1 MGKNKSKDGSKT
13 RSESEHSA
21 STVFVSNLPYSFTN
35 SEVRM
40 FLICLIALFKGSTEH
55 RGFGYVQFAV
65 TEDANRA
72 IELKNGVSIGGR
84 KIAAKHAMHRAP
96 LEQRRSK
103 TNQGLN
109 LDDTLKSKNDKD
121 GENFK
126 AEKDASSLQER
137 EKPVKARKA
146 AALCNDAV
154 AKVGGS
160 EKQRVARTV
169 IFGGLVN
176 AGMAEEVHRRAREI
190 DAECSITYPLPKEKL
205 EQHGLMQDGCKMDA
219 SSVLYNSVKSAH
231 ASVATLHQK
240 EIKGG
245 IVWARQLGGE
255 GAKTRK
261 WKLIV
266 RNIPFKAKENEIKE
280 IFSSAGFVWDVII
293 PHNSDTGLPKGFAFV
308 QFTRKQDAE
317 MYICDLCFAFG
328 VHNEALGSLTYSF
341 SSQAIKKLNGQM
353 LHKRPIAVDW
363 ALSKQ
368 IYGSVTVKN
377 ALLASDDGQKDGS
390 DGENDSS
397 SEDLEGDAGHF
408 GKKSEHHDGID
419 SDPDN
424 PNTIEKKDIPTE
436 INFEEEV
443 DIARKVLKNL
453 IAPSAIETPHDDLA
467 LPQGDKEPSIFE
479 SPKEPSKPSFE
490 TAKASDVTKPEKLSK
505 SMAPN
510 LEQTDE
516 EDDLH
521 RTIFISNL
529 PFDINNE
536 DVKQRF
542 STFGELQSFFP
553 VLHPVTKR
561 PKGTGFLKFKTKDA
575 ASSAVSVGNAAS
587 GPGISLKGRQL
598 TVLQALDKKSAHD
611 KESNMAKK
619 EDLDRRNLY
628 LAKEGLILEGT
639 PAAEGVSASDML
651 KRQMEERS
659 KMMKLQSP
667 NFHVS
672 KTRIFIKNLPKSM
685 TAKEL
690 KKLCIDAVTSRATK
704 QKPVIQQIKFLED
717 VKKGKLVAK
726 NFSRGAAF
734 VEFTEH
740 QHALV
745 ALRVLNNNPE
755 TFGPEHRPIVEF
767 ALENVKKLNIRNAKI
782 QAQQHAAHRNREN
795 VHKNE
800 GSNRP
805 DTHPSKKSKNSKQ
818 KGEKRKL
825 DDSVPNKEEVE
836 NKFSDGA
843 ATERQRG
850 SKRQKNGPFGKE
862 KKISSKE
869 SEHST
874 TEKAERSK
882 REPNNHQDGRK
893 AGGGRSSEGETVAID
908 AQKSKPLRKTNVQPN
923 KRKLQEQ
930 KEVEGGENV
939 TRRQRPKKNKDPLG
953 RDVTDKLD
961 MLIEQYRSKYSQR
974 SSVQTDG
981 EKQGSRKLRK
991 WFQT

>member
-1 MGKNKSKDGSKT
+1 MGKNKSKDGGKT

-35 SEVRM
+35 SQLEETFSDVGPIRRC
-40 FLICLIALFKGSTEH
+40 FLVTQKGSTEH

-72 IELKNGVSIGGR
+72 IELKNGLSIGGR
-84 KIAAKHAMHRAP
+84 KIAAKHAMHRAS

-103 TNQGLN
+103 TNQGLD
-109 LDDTLKSKNDKD
+109 LDETLKSKNDKD

-137 EKPVKARKA
+137 VVALDKNTEKPVKARKA

-317 MYICDLCFAFG
+317 
-328 VHNEALGSLTYSF
+328 N
-341 SSQAIKKLNGQM
+341 AIKKLNGQM
-353 LHKRPIAVDW
+353 LLKRPIAVDW

-368 IYGSVTVKN
+368 IYGSVTGKN
-377 ALLASDDGQKDGS
+377 ALLASEDALIFTGQKDGS

-408 GKKSEHHDGID
+408 GKKSEHDDGID

-424 PNTIEKKDIPTE
+424 SNTIEKKDIPTE

-453 IAPSAIETPHDDLA
+453 ITPSATETPHDDLA
-467 LPQGDKEPSIFE
+467 LPQSDKEPSIFE
-479 SPKEPSKPSFE
+479 SPEEPSKSSFE
-490 TAKASDVTKPEKLSK
+490 TAKASDVTEPEKLSK
-505 SMAPN
+505 SVAPN
-510 LEQTDE
+510 LQQTDE

-575 ASSAVSVGNAAS
+575 ASSAVSAGNAAS

-639 PAAEGVSASDML
+639 PAAEGCGL
-651 KRQMEERS
+651 
-659 KMMKLQSP
+659 
-667 NFHVS
+667 
-672 KTRIFIKNLPKSM
+672 
-685 TAKEL
+685 
-690 KKLCIDAVTSRATK
+690 
-704 QKPVIQQIKFLED
+704 
-717 VKKGKLVAK
+717 VKD
-726 NFSRGAAF
+726 
-734 VEFTEH
+734 
-740 QHALV
+740 
-745 ALRVLNNNPE
+745 
-755 TFGPEHRPIVEF
+755 I
-767 ALENVKKLNIRNAKI
+767 
-782 QAQQHAAHRNREN
+782 
-795 VHKNE
+795 
-800 GSNRP
+800 
-805 DTHPSKKSKNSKQ
+805 
-818 KGEKRKL
+818 
-825 DDSVPNKEEVE
+825 
-836 NKFSDGA
+836 
-843 ATERQRG
+843 
-850 SKRQKNGPFGKE
+850 
-862 KKISSKE
+862 
-869 SEHST
+869 
-874 TEKAERSK
+874 
-882 REPNNHQDGRK
+882 
-893 AGGGRSSEGETVAID
+893 
-908 AQKSKPLRKTNVQPN
+908 
-923 KRKLQEQ
+923 
-930 KEVEGGENV
+930 
-939 TRRQRPKKNKDPLG
+939 
-953 RDVTDKLD
+953 
-961 MLIEQYRSKYSQR
+961 
-974 SSVQTDG
+974 
-981 EKQGSRKLRK
+981 
-991 WFQT
+991 

>member
-1 MGKNKSKDGSKT
+1 MGKNKSKDGGKT

-35 SEVRM
+35 SQLEETFSDVGPIRRC
-40 FLICLIALFKGSTEH
+40 FLVTQKGSTEH

-72 IELKNGVSIGGR
+72 IELKNGLSIGGR
-84 KIAAKHAMHRAP
+84 KIAAKHAMHRAS

-103 TNQGLN
+103 TNQGLD
-109 LDDTLKSKNDKD
+109 LDETLKSKNDKD

-137 EKPVKARKA
+137 EKPVKARKT

-293 PHNSDTGLPKGFAFV
+293 PHNSDTGLPKG
-308 QFTRKQDAE
+308 
-317 MYICDLCFAFG
+317 
-328 VHNEALGSLTYSF
+328 N
-341 SSQAIKKLNGQM
+341 KKLNGQM

-390 DGENDSS
+390 EGENDSS
-397 SEDLEGDAGHF
+397 SEDLEGDDGHF
-408 GKKSEHHDGID
+408 SKKSEHHDGID
-419 SDPDN
+419 SDPDSS
-424 PNTIEKKDIPTE
+424 NTIEKKDIPTE

-453 IAPSAIETPHDDLA
+453 IAPSATETPHDDLA

-479 SPKEPSKPSFE
+479 SSEEPSKSSFE

-575 ASSAVSVGNAAS
+575 ASSAVSAGNAAS

-795 VHKNE
+795 VHQNE

-836 NKFSDGA
+836 NKSSDGA

-862 KKISSKE
+862 KKIVSKV

-874 TEKAERSK
+874 TEKAEGSK

-893 AGGGRSSEGETVAID
+893 AGGGRSSEGETVALD
-908 AQKSKPLRKTNVQPN
+908 VQKSKPLRKTNVQPN
-923 KRKLQEQ
+923 KRKLHEQ